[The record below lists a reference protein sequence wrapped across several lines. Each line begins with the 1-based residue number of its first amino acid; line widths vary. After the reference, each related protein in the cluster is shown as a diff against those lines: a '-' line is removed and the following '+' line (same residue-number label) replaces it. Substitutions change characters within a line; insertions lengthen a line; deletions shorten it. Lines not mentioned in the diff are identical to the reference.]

1 MIELIHLEKKY
12 KQAVPLK
19 DVNAVI
25 HPGDVISVI
34 GSSGT
39 GKSTLLRCINLLEK
53 PTGGQILLD
62 GEDITA
68 PKYDPARARRRM
80 GMVFQNFN
88 LFGHLTVIENLMLA
102 QTEVQKKTKQE
113 AYETG
118 VALLK
123 RVGLSGREF
132 QYPDQLS
139 GGQKQRVA
147 IARTLATDPE
157 LILLDEPTSALD
169 PTMVGEVQAVIRD
182 LAGTGK
188 TMMIVTHEMNFARSI
203 CNRVFYMDQGIIL
216 EDGTPEQVFS
226 HPLNEQTRRFVRK
239 LKVLELLIES
249 REYDFAGAGTAID
262 LYCLRSNIPPRIKY
276 RIHLVFEELVQQ
288 ILLPVLDRTAI
299 HAAMEYSEDQE
310 TATITFA
317 YGGERFDPTAGENDL
332 ARTVL
337 TRSVNEF
344 TYDYTEGEE
353 LSNTV
358 CAVIRP

>member
-1 MIELIHLEKKY
+1 
-12 KQAVPLK
+12 
-19 DVNAVI
+19 
-25 HPGDVISVI
+25 
-34 GSSGT
+34 
-39 GKSTLLRCINLLEK
+39 
-53 PTGGQILLD
+53 
-62 GEDITA
+62 
-68 PKYDPARARRRM
+68 
-80 GMVFQNFN
+80 
-88 LFGHLTVIENLMLA
+88 
-102 QTEVQKKTKQE
+102 
-113 AYETG
+113 
-118 VALLK
+118 
-123 RVGLSGREF
+123 
-132 QYPDQLS
+132 
-139 GGQKQRVA
+139 
-147 IARTLATDPE
+147 
-157 LILLDEPTSALD
+157 
-169 PTMVGEVQAVIRD
+169 MVGEVQAVIRD

-332 ARTVL
+332 AKAYPQLAQQWHPTRNGALTPEQVTPYSNRPAWWVCEKGHEYRTVIANRTRLHAGCPYCSGRQVLPGFNDLATKEPLLCKQWDAEKNAPL
-337 TRSVNEF
+337 TPQMV
-344 TYDYTEGEE
+344 
-353 LSNTV
+353 TV
-358 CAVIRP
+358 CSHKKVWWRCDEGHEWEAEIALRTRTRRDRCPICDRRKKKRK

>member
-1 MIELIHLEKKY
+1 ME
-12 KQAVPLK
+12 VP
-19 DVNAVI
+19 
-25 HPGDVISVI
+25 
-34 GSSGT
+34 GSG
-39 GKSTLLRCINLLEK
+39 
-53 PTGGQILLD
+53 
-62 GEDITA
+62 
-68 PKYDPARARRRM
+68 
-80 GMVFQNFN
+80 
-88 LFGHLTVIENLMLA
+88 
-102 QTEVQKKTKQE
+102 
-113 AYETG
+113 ETG
-118 VALLK
+118 
-123 RVGLSGREF
+123 E
-132 QYPDQLS
+132 PP
-139 GGQKQRVA
+139 
-147 IARTLATDPE
+147 ATDPE

-310 TATITFA
+310 TATITFD

-344 TYDYTEGEE
+344 TYNYTGDEE

-358 CAVIRP
+358 CAVIRL